1 VPDLQNL
8 HREAYKDLFTTR
20 VIASS
25 NPGEQQWL
33 TASLNAGRMN
43 SAFKLAESIEST
55 SVHPNQM
62 DTNMRELVT
71 PGGIMN
77 LITGEFR
84 PMNPLVDRHT
94 KVTNVAPDFSGPP
107 LAFIQFLMW
116 AFHGDAEMVAYIRR
130 LLGLA
135 CIGEL
140 REQIFPVFLGAGANG
155 KSTLFDIL
163 LAIFG
168 PYAIKMGPSFL
179 VATKGSAIP
188 EQLAQMKG
196 TRLAFASEVP
206 PKSTFDEELVKSITG
221 DSFIRARKLFENSEG
236 FDNTTTLF
244 GAFNHAPAVAVGGP
258 SWWRRM
264 RLIKMIASVP
274 DAQQDTMLRQRLVEQ
289 EGGKILGWILQG
301 TQDYLRNGIQTPA
314 KVTAATAEYRL
325 SEDDLARF
333 VDAEL
338 TRTPGARVTR
348 AGVYA
353 RYVAFMNAN
362 RLFQSLL
369 SEPKFVR
376 EFLVVHPDARVV
388 DENGN
393 EDLQYFG
400 EYNLIVKE
408 PSFDPQFPF
417 AR

>member
-1 VPDLQNL
+1 
-8 HREAYKDLFTTR
+8 
-20 VIASS
+20 
-25 NPGEQQWL
+25 
-33 TASLNAGRMN
+33 
-43 SAFKLAESIEST
+43 
-55 SVHPNQM
+55 
-62 DTNMRELVT
+62 
-71 PGGIMN
+71 
-77 LITGEFR
+77 
-84 PMNPLVDRHT
+84 
-94 KVTNVAPDFSGPP
+94 
-107 LAFIQFLMW
+107 
-116 AFHGDAEMVAYIRR
+116 
-130 LLGLA
+130 
-135 CIGEL
+135 
-140 REQIFPVFLGAGANG
+140 
-155 KSTLFDIL
+155 
-163 LAIFG
+163 
-168 PYAIKMGPSFL
+168 
-179 VATKGSAIP
+179 
-188 EQLAQMKG
+188 
-196 TRLAFASEVP
+196 
-206 PKSTFDEELVKSITG
+206 
-221 DSFIRARKLFENSEG
+221 
-236 FDNTTTLF
+236 
-244 GAFNHAPAVAVGGP
+244 
-258 SWWRRM
+258 
-264 RLIKMIASVP
+264 
-274 DAQQDTMLRQRLVEQ
+274 MLRQRLVEQ